1 MATGAH
7 HVDTSDEIFDFT
19 CSPCSEQNKN
29 REAVRYC
36 VECQDYYCQSCTDM
50 HKMFPAMRGHKLLHT
65 ADYSSSSH
73 HPGLPPVPTERC
85 NNHKTKLIDMYCWG
99 HDEVCCTS
107 CVAENHRSCDSVTSI
122 TDVIKK
128 SAASKETD
136 TLIQELNTLINVCSE
151 IKTAK
156 ETDLSEINLAKERA
170 IGEIEKHRKE
180 IDTLLDE
187 LENASKTKIENEYK
201 KLLDESSNVK
211 QKITEYESRLQK
223 RVSALQSPVSNKAQR
238 FVSEKLGHKD
248 LVEISEVACT
258 FSRENK
264 TLFEFYGDLK
274 LVKVFSEMESLGEVK
289 RHVKCHGAPVKTCY
303 EIKKTYEQN
312 VNIPSDKGTCD
323 IWSCCFDDKRNL
335 LLTDW
340 TNNAIKRVNLQTE
353 SVTDICS
360 MPDRPRAVCCVNKE
374 EAAVSL
380 TNRSIQFISI
390 RDQMK
395 ITRQV
400 KLVHPCW
407 GIAYNEGNMYITDG
421 YKNLYIYNLSG
432 KLIKVV
438 NHDNKGNDIFFQTR
452 HVTFDRC
459 SENVYVTDNRNELV
473 SFNKEGKYI
482 SSITD
487 GLLDTAVGVCSD
499 GRGSVFVGGYGS
511 KKVIHVGAD
520 GQILGE
526 VVGKSHRLGSICSV
540 CFDEHHKRLVV
551 TISNSDKIH
560 IFDLK

>member
-223 RVSALQSPVSNKAQR
+223 RVSALQSP
-238 FVSEKLGHKD
+238 
-248 LVEISEVACT
+248 
-258 FSRENK
+258 
-264 TLFEFYGDLK
+264 
-274 LVKVFSEMESLGEVK
+274 
-289 RHVKCHGAPVKTCY
+289 
-303 EIKKTYEQN
+303 
-312 VNIPSDKGTCD
+312 
-323 IWSCCFDDKRNL
+323 
-335 LLTDW
+335 
-340 TNNAIKRVNLQTE
+340 
-353 SVTDICS
+353 
-360 MPDRPRAVCCVNKE
+360 
-374 EAAVSL
+374 
-380 TNRSIQFISI
+380 
-390 RDQMK
+390 
-395 ITRQV
+395 
-400 KLVHPCW
+400 
-407 GIAYNEGNMYITDG
+407 
-421 YKNLYIYNLSG
+421 
-432 KLIKVV
+432 
-438 NHDNKGNDIFFQTR
+438 TR